1 MNLFGLAQIL
11 VNLKFFYLNA
21 NKTGEIRYI
30 FVKLLYLLCR
40 LGILG
45 TKEYRKPEWVTQM
58 EEMQEA
64 LRGKTCVH
72 LNTLDCMPS
81 DVECHFS
88 SNSLDDCVLKNE
100 SSQRDSSTVTS
111 EFSSTRILMN
121 IGDDYLLMKK
131 TSSKEYFSL
140 KGYLDSMGT
149 HQENITAIQYS

>member
-11 VNLKFFYLNA
+11 INLKFFYLNA

-30 FVKLLYLLCR
+30 FVKFLYLLCR

-58 EEMQEA
+58 EEMQEV

-72 LNTLDCMPS
+72 RLNTLDCMLS

-88 SNSLDDCVLKNE
+88 SLDDYVLKNE

-111 EFSSTRILMN
+111 EQRIFINKNL
-121 IGDDYLLMKK
+121 D
-131 TSSKEYFSL
+131 EYWR
-140 KGYLDSMGT
+140 
-149 HQENITAIQYS
+149 